1 MINWRKGLGGFAG
14 GYRTAIKGVLEF
26 AHSITTE
33 PIINTP
39 DCFTTMDSPIDPD
52 GVSVDS
58 AITPYLVKSSTIDS
72 NGATLNSKITG
83 SIGLNSLLCDC

>member
-1 MINWRKGLGGFAG
+1 MINWRKGLGGFVG
-14 GYRTAIKGVLEF
+14 GYRTAIKGVFEF
-26 AHSITTE
+26 AHSITTA

-39 DCFTTMDSPIDPD
+39 DCFTAMDSPIDPD
-52 GVSVDS
+52 GTAAGSTINPFLS
-58 AITPYLVKSSTIDS
+58 KSSTIDS